1 MNTLSI
7 LSYGGITA
15 LIVLIVVFE
24 IKDYKGCN
32 YRNNNGYVYYT
43 YNNIAV
49 RIRHLFSSQYRVY
62 VYNNCPIQTKK
73 DRYGTYFSLKGHSA
87 ADIEY
92 QVDELY
98 RRD

>member
-1 MNTLSI
+1 MDTLSI
-7 LSYGGITA
+7 LLYGGIAT
-15 LIVLIVVFE
+15 LIGLLVVFE
-24 IKDYKGCN
+24 IKDRKGGN
-32 YRNNNGYVYYT
+32 YSNNGYDYYT
-43 YNNIAV
+43 YNNVAV

-73 DRYGTYFSLKGHSA
+73 DRHGTYFSLKGHSA

-98 RRD
+98 RRN

>member
-1 MNTLSI
+1 MDTLGI
-7 LSYGGITA
+7 LSYGGIAT
-15 LIVLIVVFE
+15 LIGLLVIFE
-24 IKDYKGCN
+24 IKDHKGNN
-32 YRNNNGYVYYT
+32 YSNNNSYVYYT

-73 DRYGTYFSLKGHSA
+73 DRYGTYFSLKGRSA

-92 QVDELY
+92 QIDELF
-98 RRD
+98 RRN

>member
-1 MNTLSI
+1 MDTLNM
-7 LSYGGITA
+7 LLYGGIAT
-15 LIVLIVVFE
+15 LIGLLFVFE
-24 IKDYKGCN
+24 IKDRKGGN
-32 YRNNNGYVYYT
+32 YSNNGYVYYT
-43 YNNIAV
+43 YNNVAV

-73 DRYGTYFSLKGHSA
+73 DSYGTYFSLKGHSA

-98 RRD
+98 RRN